1 MPFYE
6 KLSGRSASLA
16 ESVARN
22 LQAVLNAK
30 EGYAASVEVFG
41 LGRYDG
47 HHGNRQLLDVLIG
60 EILEKVRD
68 FEPRLR
74 EPALALV
81 GRDHL
86 LWVRFVLTGLCDG
99 VPCTYVVLL
108 HSVFRHVRVV
118 PG

>member
-6 KLSGRSASLA
+6 KLTGKSVPLA
-16 ESVARN
+16 ESIARN

-41 LGRYDG
+41 MGRYDG
-47 HHGNRQLLDVLIG
+47 HYGHRELLAILVE

-68 FEPRLR
+68 YEPRLK
-74 EPALALV
+74 EPALTLV
-81 GRDHL
+81 GREQT
-86 LWVRFVLTGLCDG
+86 LWVRFLLTGVCAG
-99 VPCTYVVLL
+99 APCSFVILL